1 MGADT
6 TSGPAPRLVERWF
19 PSVELSR
26 LVAADRRLRDPVYG
40 VHRWF
45 ARRPATLVRALLL
58 GADLPATATAEMFWE
73 RHRSPQ
79 RWLSG
84 VTVYDP
90 FLGGGTSLVEAARM
104 GANVAGRDVDP
115 LAVSLSSIELHPEVS
130 EAAAAQANLLIAH
143 LRDLV
148 GDLYAPAGTLA
159 GTTAQTAA
167 GPTPAG
173 TEWTP
178 LHWFWLRRVT
188 CPHCAEMGLLYRD
201 LVLAR
206 SVGQRGSVVRSAEVS
221 AFCPDCLVVHSLEA
235 TRKELVCCR
244 RRPLSS
250 GTFAAGIYHCGE
262 CGGTS
267 NLEELKPANA
277 ERVMVAVEETHASQR
292 RRIRTATSADRQREN
307 AAEAKAAASR
317 SPIFSRLL
325 ATQRRDRRPV
335 SHGFETVGSLFLPRQ
350 QLLLGAAMSWIE
362 ERGLP
367 DTQRQALTLFV
378 TGLLTSNNAL
388 CGYARD
394 YGRLAPLFSV
404 RGYPF
409 PTLSVEL
416 NPLHPTAGRGTL
428 LSGLRRLA
436 KLAETSVQRHT
447 MANKRPVRVDL
458 DLPVQAGSVDVVCG
472 SADDTSGHPD
482 LEASVCVTDPP
493 YFDYIVYSELS
504 EFFRV
509 WLADPDLGGE
519 PLLPAEV
526 DAVGSFADRLAAC
539 LKVTL
544 TRLAPNTPLVFTY
557 HTRHQRGWETIGL
570 ALDEAGFVVTAA
582 WPVLADPGMGAHRGP
597 GNCEWDVVLT
607 CRPAESEKRAEPP
620 AALEWISELTAAG
633 FTINQADRDSF
644 THALSTFAGRFAPVS
659 AWSEDGL
666 GPDMPPSVA
675 GVR

>member
-1 MGADT
+1 MGADGT
-6 TSGPAPRLVERWF
+6 RRPSPRLVERWF
-19 PSVELSR
+19 PYVELSR

-58 GADLPATATAEMFWE
+58 GADLPSTATGEMFWE

-90 FLGGGTSLVEAARM
+90 FVGGGTSLVEAARM
-104 GANVAGRDVDP
+104 GADVAGRDVDP
-115 LAVSLSSIELHPEVS
+115 LAVSLANTELHPEVS
-130 EAAAAQANLLIAH
+130 EAAAAEAELLIAH
-143 LRDLV
+143 LQDVV
-148 GDLYAPAGTLA
+148 GDMYAPAK
-159 GTTAQTAA
+159 AA
-167 GPTPAG
+167 
-173 TEWTP
+173 WTP

-188 CPHCAEMGLLYRD
+188 CPHCAEQGLLYRD

-206 SVGQRGSVVRSAEVS
+206 SAGHRGAVVRSAEVT
-221 AFCPDCLVVHSLEA
+221 AFCPDCLSVHSLTA
-235 TRKELVCCR
+235 TRTHLECCRR

-250 GTFAAGIYHCGE
+250 GTFAAGRYHCRD

-267 NLEELKPANA
+267 NLEELKPASA
-277 ERVMVAVEETHASQR
+277 ERVMVAVEETHPSQH
-292 RRIRTATSADRQREN
+292 RRIRAATPKDREREN
-307 AAEAKAAASR
+307 AALVKAPGSS
-317 SPIFSRLL
+317 SPIFGRLL

-335 SHGFETVGSLFLPRQ
+335 SHGFETVGSMFLPRQ

-367 DTQRQALTLFV
+367 VTHHQALTLFV

-409 PTLSVEL
+409 PALSVEL

-428 LSGLRRLA
+428 PSGLRRLT
-436 KLAETSVQRHT
+436 KLAETNVQRHT
-447 MANKRPVRVDL
+447 LANGRPERVDL
-458 DLPVQAGSVDVVCG
+458 ELPVRAGSIEVICG
-472 SADDTSGHPD
+472 SADDTGGHPN
-482 LEASVCVTDPP
+482 LQASVCVTDPP
-493 YFDYIVYSELS
+493 YFDYIAYSELS

-526 DAVGSFADRLAAC
+526 DPVASFADRLAAC

-544 TRLAPNTPLVFTY
+544 TRLAPHTPLVFTY

-570 ALDEAGFVVTAA
+570 ALDEASLVVTAA

-597 GNCEWDVVLT
+597 GNCEWDLVLT
-607 CRPAESEKRAEPP
+607 CRPSENETRTVPPVAE
-620 AALEWISELTAAG
+620 EWISELTAAG

-644 THALSTFAGRFAPVS
+644 TYALSTFAGRFAP
-659 AWSEDGL
+659 L
-666 GPDMPPSVA
+666 
-675 GVR
+675 

>member
-1 MGADT
+1 MGSST
-6 TSGPAPRLVERWF
+6 TSEPAPRLVERWF
-19 PSVELSR
+19 PSIELSK
-26 LVAADRRLRDPVYG
+26 LVAADRRLRDPVYA

-58 GADLPATATAEMFWE
+58 CADLPATATDEMFWE

-84 VTVYDP
+84 ITVYDP

-104 GANVAGRDVDP
+104 GADVAGRDVDP
-115 LAVSLSSIELHPEVS
+115 LAVSLASTELHPEVS
-130 EAAAAQANLLIAH
+130 EVAAAEAKLLIAD
-143 LRDLV
+143 LQALV
-148 GDLYAPAGTLA
+148 GDLYAPAGPPT
-159 GTTAQTAA
+159 GTAA
-167 GPTPAG
+167 ERA
-173 TEWTP
+173 WTP

-188 CPHCAEMGLLYRD
+188 CPHCANTGLLYRD

-221 AFCPDCLVVHSLEA
+221 AFCPDCLVVHSLRA
-235 TRKELVCCR
+235 TRKRLDCCR

-250 GTFAAGIYHCGE
+250 GTFGAGRYHCGE
-262 CGGTS
+262 CGNS
-267 NLEELKPANA
+267 SSLEDLQPAKA
-277 ERVMVAVEETHASQR
+277 ERVMVAVEETHTTQH
-292 RRIRTATSADRQREN
+292 RRIRTATPEDRQREN
-307 AAEAKAAASR
+307 DAKVKADASS
-317 SPIFSRLL
+317 SPIFSRFLN
-325 ATQRRDRRPV
+325 TQRRDRRPV

-362 ERGLP
+362 GRNLP

-409 PTLSVEL
+409 PALSVEL

-428 LSGLRRLA
+428 PSGLRRLTG
-436 KLAETSVQRHT
+436 LAETRVQRHT
-447 MANKRPVRVDL
+447 LANNRPMRVDL
-458 DLPVQAGSVDVVCG
+458 DLPVQAESVDVVCG
-472 SADDTSGHPD
+472 SADDTNGHPN

-493 YFDYIVYSELS
+493 YFDYIAYSELS

-519 PLLPAEV
+519 PLLPAEE

-539 LKVTL
+539 LKVTR
-544 TRLAPNTPLVFTY
+544 TRLAPHTPLVFTY

-570 ALDEAGFVVTAA
+570 ALDEAGLVVTAA

-597 GNCEWDVVLT
+597 GNCEWDVVLA
-607 CRPAESEKRAEPP
+607 CRPAVSEIRVAPP
-620 AALEWISELTAAG
+620 AAQEWISDLTAAG
-633 FTINQADRDSF
+633 FSINQADRDSF
-644 THALSTFAGRFAPVS
+644 THALRTFADRFAPV
-659 AWSEDGL
+659 
-666 GPDMPPSVA
+666 
-675 GVR
+675 